1 MELLRRTIPGIAAEA
16 PGSLEEDT
24 MPTPA
29 NPFADIAN
37 ATMESA
43 ARFTKISMDGA
54 ERAIGLQLEFARGA
68 LNRATTD
75 ALAIAHAKDVQQ
87 LLALRTKM
95 AENTLEGLMGYSRSL
110 YEVASE
116 TQSEFGKLA
125 EERMTSFQQAVAESV
140 DQAAKSAP
148 AGSDV
153 AVAAIKSSLAAT
165 TAAFDSFSKAAKHA
179 ASLADAGIRSAGT
192 KSRKK

>member
-1 MELLRRTIPGIAAEA
+1 MVLLRRTIPEARGSARTDRGIYV
-16 PGSLEEDT
+16 

-29 NPFADIAN
+29 NPFADIAS

-43 ARFTKISMDGA
+43 ARFTRISMDGA
-54 ERAIGLQLEFARGA
+54 ERAIGLQLEYTKGA
-68 LNRATTD
+68 LNRATRE
-75 ALAIAHAKDVQQ
+75 ALAMTHAKDVQE

-95 AENTLEGLMGYSRSL
+95 AESTLEGLMGYSRSL

-116 TQSEFGKLA
+116 TQSEFSKLA
-125 EERMTSFQQAVAESV
+125 EERVSTFQQAVADTVE
-140 DQAAKSAP
+140 QAAKSAP

-165 TAAFDSFSKAAKHA
+165 TAAFDSFSKAARHA
-179 ASLADAGIRSAGT
+179 ASLADASVRSGSARP
-192 KSRKK
+192 RKK